1 MRNETKRRLDRQ
13 LFLQK
18 LKWAGAGLA
27 VIAVV
32 AVGLWFSGLD
42 ASVQT
47 HRVAGVVEKIG
58 PLVGG
63 SSRAIEDGLG
73 VDVRLNDGRKI
84 HVAVL
89 KTTDPHVGDTVQVA
103 EHVHG
108 SGRVTFSWK

>member
-1 MRNETKRRLDRQ
+1 MRDETKRRLDRQ
-13 LFLQK
+13 LFNQK
-18 LKWAGAGLA
+18 IKWAGAGLG
-27 VIAVV
+27 VIAVL

-47 HRVAGVVEKIG
+47 HRVPGVVEAIG

-73 VDVRLNDGRKI
+73 VDVKLKDGRRV

-89 KTTDPHVGDTVQVA
+89 KTTDPHVGDAVEVA

-108 SGRVTFSWK
+108 SGRVTFTWK